1 MADLSSNV
9 AHPRSADFRE
19 GESPEGHYFSLFAV
33 TLWYVKL
40 ERGQE
45 FSGAVIETP

>member
-1 MADLSSNV
+1 MADFGSNA

-19 GESPEGHYFSLFAV
+19 GERPEGDYFSLFVV
-33 TLWYVKL
+33 TAEVLKL

-45 FSGAVIETP
+45 FSGAVIETS